1 MRELIRSSEGV
12 IDRAAFR
19 KGALFVGLLTLIVF
33 GLAVG
38 TGRIG
43 SGMAWMTVSIAPF
56 LGGVLFFAASSVLY
70 FWYCLFAK
78 RLRGMSQSPALLYGF
93 YSALL
98 IAAAAGLV
106 AYQDRALGLQL
117 GGFLAYAGEI
127 GAAFSL
133 LAGIA
138 FCLLLGMGWF
148 GPDRA
153 VGAGNCFPTP
163 GEPKNR
169 SEPRRHS

>member
-1 MRELIRSSEGV
+1 MRELIRSFEGV

-33 GLAVG
+33 GLAAV
-38 TGRIG
+38 TAWAG

-78 RLRGMSQSPALLYGF
+78 RLRGMAQSPALLYGF
-93 YSALL
+93 YIALL
-98 IAAAAGLV
+98 IAAIAGLI

-117 GGFLAYAGEI
+117 GGFLAYGGEI
-127 GAAFSL
+127 GTVFSL

-138 FCLLLGMGWF
+138 FCLLLGMGLF

-163 GEPKNR
+163 GEPEKG
-169 SEPRRHS
+169 SEPERRS